1 MYTLQTDSHGNRIV
15 CRGDTVRS
23 GYQIVAQG
31 TYATMTEYTTKDVTP
46 SKEPSKEDKRNL
58 RYLSPLVG
66 GIIRSVAIDEC
77 PEGKME
83 TTYGLLIEINGVL
96 VTAMILMDPE
106 GNGPGH
112 LDIRPA

>member
-1 MYTLQTDSHGNRIV
+1 M
-15 CRGDTVRS
+15 
-23 GYQIVAQG
+23 
-31 TYATMTEYTTKDVTP
+31 TTKQD
-46 SKEPSKEDKRNL
+46 ELHL
-58 RYLSPLVG
+58 RPLRPLVG

>member
-1 MYTLQTDSHGNRIV
+1 METL
-15 CRGDTVRS
+15 
-23 GYQIVAQG
+23 
-31 TYATMTEYTTKDVTP
+31 
-46 SKEPSKEDKRNL
+46 SKYDELHL
-58 RYLSPLVG
+58 RPLRPLVG
-66 GIIRSVAIDEC
+66 GIIRNVVIDEC